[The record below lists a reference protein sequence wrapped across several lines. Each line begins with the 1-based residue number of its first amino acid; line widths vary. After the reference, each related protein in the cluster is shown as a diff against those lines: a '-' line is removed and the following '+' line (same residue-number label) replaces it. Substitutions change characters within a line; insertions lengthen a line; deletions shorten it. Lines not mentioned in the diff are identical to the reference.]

1 MLRNVH
7 PQDVSIDPFKTY
19 KRFQFTN
26 VDSGSGIY
34 GLRGVSGSIYN
45 FISGSATSQSF
56 GSYNKLSASLG
67 KTNTYSL
74 GTYYSLPLY
83 YSINNLYYER
93 FSKNP
98 KLSKSSGRKEPF
110 LSYGPINPNKQ
121 YRKLHDQCSVIS
133 VPQALF
139 GEEIKRK
146 SVRVTDNSTNVTF
159 DIRDDGDGNLY
170 DYNYSSSFASFKS
183 NSWNTSEWTAQGSGS
198 AIGNVFYKTGMLVF
212 TDTGSYKDVGLGTG
226 TDGFEIDYRSTH
238 TIYQHEY
245 TVIAPAG
252 QFNTTRNI
260 SATYQQSGSVTVV
273 EGARPHYYFPP
284 GDNPSGGSGS
294 YNSSYEA
301 TQFVENFVTHSNFAP
316 YVTTVGLYN
325 DNNELLV
332 TGRTSRP
339 IKNDP
344 DIDMSFVLR
353 FDV

>member
-1 MLRNVH
+1 
-7 PQDVSIDPFKTY
+7 
-19 KRFQFTN
+19 
-26 VDSGSGIY
+26 
-34 GLRGVSGSIYN
+34 
-45 FISGSATSQSF
+45 
-56 GSYNKLSASLG
+56 
-67 KTNTYSL
+67 
-74 GTYYSLPLY
+74 
-83 YSINNLYYER
+83 
-93 FSKNP
+93 
-98 KLSKSSGRKEPF
+98 
-110 LSYGPINPNKQ
+110 
-121 YRKLHDQCSVIS
+121 
-133 VPQALF
+133 
-139 GEEIKRK
+139 
-146 SVRVTDNSTNVTF
+146 
-159 DIRDDGDGNLY
+159 
-170 DYNYSSSFASFKS
+170 
-183 NSWNTSEWTAQGSGS
+183 
-198 AIGNVFYKTGMLVF
+198 MLVF

-284 GDNPSGGSGS
+284 GDNPGGGSGS

-344 DIDMSFVLR
+344 DLDISFVLR
-353 FDV
+353 FDI